1 MTAPDFAAILGA
13 VSSDGPEMLAAQV
26 PELCAVCAGS
36 VMAAAERERYGFW
49 DSCPDC
55 PTIAHLIAIGAAA
68 WTAIAERDAAYERRE
83 NGEVAN
89 IHAIDAI
96 NAAVKAVQS

>member
-55 PTIAHLIAIGAAA
+55 PTIVRLLAIGAAV
-68 WTAIAERDAAYERRE
+68 WTGADNYDESACFQATC
-83 NGEVAN
+83 VALR
-89 IHAIDAI
+89 
-96 NAAVKAVQS
+96 AVQP